1 MLKKRVIPILL
12 IKNNDLVKSVK
23 YKNHKYVG
31 DPLNVIK
38 IFNEKEV
45 DELIVLDVEKS
56 RNNDELNYELI
67 KNFASECYMPLT
79 YGGGIKNLKQAEK
92 LFSLGIEKILINSA
106 NFNDYQ
112 LIKNITE
119 KFGSQSVIVAVDI
132 NKNLFNKFYLFDWV
146 KKEKIQLDVNTH
158 IENCIKNG
166 AGELLMNFVFNEGTL
181 SGFDTQWLDFI
192 NCKISIPLIV
202 NGGINSMKNIEQ
214 CLEFERIDAIG
225 VGAFFIY
232 YGPHK
237 AVLISYTSNKGQ
249 QI

>member
-12 IKNNDLVKSVK
+12 IKNNDLVKSIK
-23 YKNHKYVG
+23 YKNYKYVG
-31 DPLNVIK
+31 DPLNVVK
-38 IFNEKEV
+38 IFNEKEI

-56 RNNDELNYELI
+56 KNNDELNYELI

-106 NFNDYQ
+106 NFNNYQ
-112 LIKNITE
+112 LIKNISE
-119 KFGSQSVIVAVDI
+119 KFGSQSVIAAIDI

-146 KKEKIQLDVNTH
+146 KRKKIQLDINTH
-158 IENCIKNG
+158 IENCIING
-166 AGELLMNFVFNEGTL
+166 AGELLINFVFNEGTL

-192 NCKISIPLIV
+192 NCKISIPLII

-214 CLEFERIDAIG
+214 CLQHERIDAIG
-225 VGAFFIY
+225 VGAYFIY

-237 AVLISYTSNKGQ
+237 AVLISYTSNKSQ
-249 QI
+249 

>member
-1 MLKKRVIPILL
+1 M
-12 IKNNDLVKSVK
+12 
-23 YKNHKYVG
+23 
-31 DPLNVIK
+31 
-38 IFNEKEV
+38 
-45 DELIVLDVEKS
+45 
-56 RNNDELNYELI
+56 
-67 KNFASECYMPLT
+67 
-79 YGGGIKNLKQAEK
+79 
-92 LFSLGIEKILINSA
+92 
-106 NFNDYQ
+106 
-112 LIKNITE
+112 
-119 KFGSQSVIVAVDI
+119 
-132 NKNLFNKFYLFDWV
+132 FDWV

-214 CLEFERIDAIG
+214 CLECERIDAIG